1 MRIQFR
7 FSSTDLLLLSLRSIT
22 LSAHI
27 QSFFPPFTL
36 FFCARTLS
44 FLRLFLSVSRNAT
57 TRPNVNVRPMD
68 ATVLAPVRTSG
79 CPGRVQLSQVESR
92 SRAVSSS
99 SSPERLR
106 CTRRLRFV
114 SVSPL
119 QTPVAV
125 ARRNERER
133 NRVKQ
138 VNLGFQTLRQHVP
151 SGAASK
157 KMSKVETLRS
167 AVEYIRALQRLVNE
181 HDAAARAVPS
191 PAASNASSAGAESP
205 RSACSSSD
213 ECGGYYES
221 YEPLSSEEHELL
233 DFSTWFDGY

>member
-1 MRIQFR
+1 MHF
-7 FSSTDLLLLSLRSIT
+7 
-22 LSAHI
+22 
-27 QSFFPPFTL
+27 
-36 FFCARTLS
+36 
-44 FLRLFLSVSRNAT
+44 VE
-57 TRPNVNVRPMD
+57 MD
-68 ATVLAPVRTSG
+68 TQVLAPVRMSP
-79 CPGRVQLSQVESR
+79 CPGRVQLSSVESR
-92 SRAVSSS
+92 SRVVGTSTSSGG

-114 SVSPL
+114 SLSPL

-167 AVEYIRALQRLVNE
+167 AVEYIRALQRLVDD
-181 HDAAARAVPS
+181 HDAATTVAS

>member
-1 MRIQFR
+1 MHFVEM
-7 FSSTDLLLLSLRSIT
+7 DN
-22 LSAHI
+22 
-27 QSFFPPFTL
+27 
-36 FFCARTLS
+36 
-44 FLRLFLSVSRNAT
+44 SRQ
-57 TRPNVNVRPMD
+57 V
-68 ATVLAPVRTSG
+68 PV
-79 CPGRVQLSQVESR
+79 RVQLSSLDSR
-92 SRAVSSS
+92 SRMVSTSSTCSTGSSSS

-114 SVSPL
+114 ALSPL
-119 QTPVAV
+119 QTPVSV

-167 AVEYIRALQRLVNE
+167 AVEYIRALQRLVHE
-181 HDAAARAVPS
+181 HDDTAATASSLSSSS
-191 PAASNASSAGAESP
+191 PASSPAAESP

-213 ECGGYYES
+213 ECGGYYET

>member
-1 MRIQFR
+1 MHFME
-7 FSSTDLLLLSLRSIT
+7 
-22 LSAHI
+22 
-27 QSFFPPFTL
+27 
-36 FFCARTLS
+36 
-44 FLRLFLSVSRNAT
+44 
-57 TRPNVNVRPMD
+57 MD